1 MVALCIGQKAK
12 LPACGL
18 EFGYIWGLDDFGS
31 KKRPIVRN
39 KWLLPQCRVDMQKY
53 VVGFE
58 IADATSTFRSCF
70 LHMCSPRSEL

>member
-18 EFGYIWGLDDFGS
+18 EFGYVWGLDDFGS

-53 VVGFE
+53 VVGF
-58 IADATSTFRSCF
+58 DRRCNFDMSKLFFTHVFTTF
-70 LHMCSPRSEL
+70 